1 MQGRSH
7 EFSCEDFP
15 THPPVVNQ
23 EQVERHDRLN
33 TKMSWHGA
41 ADAHS
46 TRAQRG
52 FGRFGQL

>member
-1 MQGRSH
+1 MQGRWH
-7 EFSCEDFP
+7 ESRYELSS

-33 TKMSWHGA
+33 NKMSWHGA